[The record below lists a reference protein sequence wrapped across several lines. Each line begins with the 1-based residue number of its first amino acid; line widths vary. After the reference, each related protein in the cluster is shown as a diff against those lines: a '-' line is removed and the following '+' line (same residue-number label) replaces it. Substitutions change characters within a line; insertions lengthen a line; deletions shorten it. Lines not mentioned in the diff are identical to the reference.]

1 MSGDWTLIIRGFLI
15 AGTGAVSTILFIV
28 ALSAA
33 YVGRFSISA
42 ASAATGAVLGVTFLC
57 AVGSFL
63 NAIDRREG
71 IEASQMRPPAGKIE
85 S

>member
-1 MSGDWTLIIRGFLI
+1 MSGDWALIIRGFVI

-42 ASAATGAVLGVTFLC
+42 ACAATGAVLGVTFLL
-57 AVGSFL
+57 AIGSFL
-63 NAIDRREG
+63 NAIDRRERT
-71 IEASQMRPPAGKIE
+71 EASQMRPQAGKIE
-85 S
+85 A

>member
-1 MSGDWTLIIRGFLI
+1 MSGDWALIIRGFVI

-33 YVGRFSISA
+33 YVGRFSISV
-42 ASAATGAVLGVTFLC
+42 ASAATGAVLGVAFLR
-57 AVGSFL
+57 AIGSFL
-63 NAIDRREG
+63 NAIDRRER
-71 IEASQMRPPAGKIE
+71 IEASQMRPPTGKIE